1 METIV
6 ECDKFRKKELSNYEW
21 NVYKNFLDK
30 KLPQINIDVPDGY
43 NLTLEEI
50 RRIIKKSNCDI
61 VFIDYMGLIV
71 GNSNTNS
78 YERISE
84 ISRTLKLTALEVN
97 KPLFVLHQLS
107 RKYDDRQDKTP
118 RLSDLRDSGK
128 IEQDADMVCFVYR
141 PAVYNP
147 SEYDENDMR
156 YIVGKNRNGKSN
168 KVITLKANLT
178 YQKIIEGTCA

>member
-1 METIV
+1 
-6 ECDKFRKKELSNYEW
+6 
-21 NVYKNFLDK
+21 
-30 KLPQINIDVPDGY
+30 
-43 NLTLEEI
+43 
-50 RRIIKKSNCDI
+50 
-61 VFIDYMGLIV
+61 MGLIV

-147 SEYDENDMR
+147 NE
-156 YIVGKNRNGKSN
+156 IG
-168 KVITLKANLT
+168 
-178 YQKIIEGTCA
+178 